1 MHEESLFE
9 STLQRRAM
17 HFLDVLHFV
26 WQHTHTHKIAT
37 QKDYMVHCCCYL
49 FIYMKYILHLLY
61 HKILIYI

>member
-26 WQHTHTHKIAT
+26 WQHTHTHT
-37 QKDYMVHCCCYL
+37 QDCNTERLYGTLLLL
-49 FIYMKYILHLLY
+49 FIYLY
-61 HKILIYI
+61 EIYIAFAIS